1 MENKQWK
8 IVGLLVEQ
16 PVVAERMMQQC
27 VLTFTYLLFN
37 SVINSSGSRPVMN
50 GAIQFFTQR
59 VKSGTET
66 SSQGESN
73 AIF

>member
-16 PVVAERMMQQC
+16 PVVAERMMQQY

-37 SVINSSGSRPVMN
+37 SVINSSGSRPVKN
-50 GAIQFFTQR
+50 GAIQ
-59 VKSGTET
+59 
-66 SSQGESN
+66 
-73 AIF
+73 